1 MLAAFLQQQE
11 VHGQGAATDTDG
23 DIKVPLHVIMDH
35 LIASRTMGK
44 TGKPQANPF
53 IRQPKAG
60 SHRSRLLG

>member
-11 VHGQGAATDTDG
+11 VHGQGAATDSDG

-35 LIASRTMGK
+35 LVASRTGGGK
-44 TGKPQANPF
+44 TQANPF
-53 IRQPKAG
+53 IKQPKAG